1 MPFRVQRAASVRA
14 EASPYLPTMWGMP
27 SGRACHCESRP
38 AGRDGAQQSREKRWD
53 PATRPC
59 QPARGFGVT
68 ADPIPVALDL
78 GLFVFIALIA
88 ILGVWLL
95 SIRRV

>member
-38 AGRDGAQQSREKRWD
+38 AGQDGAKQSRGRRRDRVVAALLAMTACAERVVHRD
-53 PATRPC
+53 RCRRGAT
-59 QPARGFGVT
+59 G
-68 ADPIPVALDL
+68 
-78 GLFVFIALIA
+78 
-88 ILGVWLL
+88 
-95 SIRRV
+95 

>member
-1 MPFRVQRAASVRA
+1 MPFRGQRAASVRA

-38 AGRDGAQQSREKRWD
+38 AGRDGAQQSRGERRD

-59 QPARGFGVT
+59 QAARGFGVT

>member
-14 EASPYLPTMWGMP
+14 EASPYVPTMWGMP
-27 SGRACHCESRP
+27 SGRACHCESRS
-38 AGRDGAQQSREKRWD
+38 AGRDGAKQSRGSRRD
-53 PATRPC
+53 PATRPY
-59 QPARGFGVT
+59 QAARGFGVT

>member
-1 MPFRVQRAASVRA
+1 
-14 EASPYLPTMWGMP
+14 MWGMP
-27 SGRACHCESRP
+27 SGRACHCESRS
-38 AGRDGAQQSREKRWD
+38 AGHDGAKQSRGRRRD
-53 PATRPC
+53 PATRPY
-59 QPARGFGVT
+59 QAARGFGVT